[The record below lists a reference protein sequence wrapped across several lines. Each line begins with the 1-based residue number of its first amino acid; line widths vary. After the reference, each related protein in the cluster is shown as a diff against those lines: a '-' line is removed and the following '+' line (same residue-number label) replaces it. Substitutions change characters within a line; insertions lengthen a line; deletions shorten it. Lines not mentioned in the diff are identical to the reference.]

1 MQSPGVTPDR
11 PGRKCGDRLY
21 RSRRPSPGPSYRSS
35 RARAYSG
42 RLVTQLL
49 TRFVL
54 ASMVLGLLGGGLAIP
69 IAAAVSGGVD
79 AGADLLAGAADPVD
93 PELPQTSVL
102 TAADGSVI
110 ANFYTENRTEVPL
123 TKISPWLPK
132 AVVAIEDSR
141 FYEHGAVDAR
151 GVLRALVNNQAG
163 GATQGA
169 STITQQYVK
178 NANLEQATAAGDKT
192 AAQAAVADTVERKLQ
207 DIKQAAALEQS
218 LSKPEILT
226 RYLNIVF
233 FDDQTYGV
241 EAAANRYFGVTAAE
255 LSIPQAATLAGMV
268 QNPTALN
275 PKDHPKA
282 ARARRNIVLGTMFQQ
297 KMITQ
302 AQYTKAIATK
312 LKVTGKVLSNGC
324 ANAKSSDGYFCE
336 YVVQSIVNGT
346 SYSALGTTA
355 KARLKAIQ
363 TGGLRIRS
371 SLDPDLQAAAV
382 TTVNARVPRRDASGL
397 GASAVTVEPG
407 TGKVLAMAQNRKY
420 SVTAGAGRTSV
431 NYAVDQDLGGAS
443 GFQTGSSFK
452 PFTLATWLQA
462 GHSLNETVDATKRA
476 FSFSS
481 FRSCG
486 TAMGGTQTYTPG
498 NSEDTESGPMS
509 VLTATARSSNVAY
522 VDMESQLDL
531 CDITKTAASL
541 GVHLAAPQQECSSTA
556 AVSTEL
562 ATCLPSLTLGV
573 EPIAPLTMAAA
584 YASFASGGT
593 FCTPRPVVGLTR
605 PAADG
610 TSRTK
615 VAGTGSKCSTALS
628 PAVASGVN
636 TALKGVLT
644 EGTAAAVGPLNPWPS
659 AGKTG
664 TTNGPYDSWFV
675 GYTAQRSTAVWVGD
689 PGRTDG
695 RSTTRRRLTNISVAG
710 RYYGTIFGA
719 SIAAPIWKDLMTTA
733 MQDLPAEPLP

>member
-1 MQSPGVTPDR
+1 VQPSVTSVRAQTSGRADR
-11 PGRKCGDRLY
+11 KRRGRA
-21 RSRRPSPGPSYRSS
+21 SSS
-35 RARAYSG
+35 RLAV
-42 RLVTQLL
+42 RLM

-54 ASMVLGLLGGGLAIP
+54 ASIVLGLLGGGLAIP
-69 IAAAVSGGVD
+69 LAAAVGGGVNVS
-79 AGADLLAGAADPVD
+79 ADLLAGAVDPVD
-93 PELPQTSVL
+93 PDLPQTSVL

-110 ANFYTENRTEVPL
+110 ASFYTENRTEVPL
-123 TKISPWLPK
+123 DRMSPWLPK

-151 GVLRALVNNQAG
+151 GVLRALVNNQTG

-178 NANLEQATAAGDKT
+178 NANLEQATATGDT
-192 AAQAAVADTVERKLQ
+192 AAARAAVADTVERKLQ
-207 DIKQAAALEQS
+207 DIKQAATLEQT
-218 LSKPEILT
+218 LSKTEILT

-241 EAAANRYFGVTAAE
+241 EAAAKRYFGVSAAK
-255 LSIPQAATLAGMV
+255 LSIAQAATLAGMV

-282 ARARRNIVLGTMFQQ
+282 ALARRNVVLGTMLQQ
-297 KMITQ
+297 KMITP
-302 AQYTKAIATK
+302 AQYSKALATR
-312 LKVTGKVLSNGC
+312 LRVTGTPLPNGC
-324 ANAKSSDGYFCE
+324 ANAKSSSGFFCE

-382 TTVNARVPRRDASGL
+382 RTVNARVPRQDASGL
-397 GASAVTVEPG
+397 GATAVTVEPG
-407 TGKVLAMAQNRKY
+407 TGKVLAMAQNRTY
-420 SVTAGAGRTSV
+420 SVTAGTGKTSV
-431 NYAVDQDLGGAS
+431 NYAVDRDLGGGS

-462 GHSLNETVDATKRA
+462 GHSLDETVDATERA
-476 FSFSS
+476 FAFSSFSS
-481 FRSCG
+481 CG
-486 TAMGGTQTYTPG
+486 STLGGTQTYTPG

-531 CDITKTAASL
+531 CDVTRTAESL
-541 GVHLAAPQQECSSTA
+541 GVHLAVPRQECSSTA

-584 YASFASGGT
+584 YAGFAAGGT
-593 FCTPRPVVGLTR
+593 FCTPMPVVALTR
-605 PAADG
+605 PATDG
-610 TSRTK
+610 DSRTK
-615 VAGTGSKCSTALS
+615 VAGTGADCTTALA

-695 RSTTRRRLTNISVAG
+695 RSTTRRRLTDISVGG
-710 RYYGTIFGA
+710 RYYPTIFGA
-719 SIAAPIWKDLMTTA
+719 SIAAPIWKDLMTSA
-733 MQDLPAEPLP
+733 MRDLPAEPLP